1 MQTIK
6 SHKNII
12 IILILILI
20 ALGIF
25 LFVKNKAT
33 GSNNLESVSANQ
45 EEDQEIAKA
54 LITERVEKI
63 KIESG
68 STFGKLLNDN
78 GISVSLSNELYDI
91 ALPEYDLAKVREGRE
106 IILTYDLKSDKLKS
120 LLYQIDNDNEIFVW
134 REITENENDKE
145 LLNSQEISEAE
156 SGEVI
161 LGIWQAE
168 KRAIPYE
175 VIIATKEAEI
185 DSSLYQSALDAGI
198 DERAIIELANAF
210 QWTLDF
216 SMDTKTGDTFKFIY
230 EERYLNGEFIMPGK
244 ILAAKYNNNGTEYK
258 LFYFEESDDN
268 KGYFDE
274 EGNSVQRMFLKAPVE
289 FKYISSGFTTGLRYV
304 EAFNVS
310 TGHRAIDYAAPMGTP
325 IRAVGDGTIARASWN
340 GSYGN
345 FISIRHN
352 GTYTTNYAHLSR
364 YAVKSGQKVKQ
375 GNIIG
380 YVGSTGFS
388 TGPHL
393 HYEMVK
399 NGVKINP
406 LAEVLPPGK
415 AILEENK
422 ERFNSKIGG
431 WIEKLR

>member
-12 IILILILI
+12 IILAAILI
-20 ALGIF
+20 ALGVF
-25 LFVKNKAT
+25 FFFKNNVT
-33 GSNNLESVSANQ
+33 GSSQANFDLEENENLKEKI
-45 EEDQEIAKA
+45 IAP
-54 LITERVEKI
+54 ITERTEKI
-63 KIESG
+63 KIETG

-78 GISVSLSNELYDI
+78 GISVSLSNELYNI
-91 ALPEYDLAKVREGRE
+91 ALPHYDLAKVREGRE
-106 IILTYDLKSDKLKS
+106 IILTYNLKSDKLKS

-134 REITENENDKE
+134 REITEND
-145 LLNSQEISEAE
+145 
-156 SGEVI
+156 SGEVA

-168 KRAIPYE
+168 KREIPYE
-175 VIIATKEAEI
+175 VVIATKEAEI

-216 SMDTKTGDTFKFIY
+216 SMDTQVGDSFKFIY
-230 EERYLNGEFIMPGK
+230 EERYLEDDFIMPGK
-244 ILAAKYNNNGTEYK
+244 ILAAKYVNSGHEYQ
-258 LFYFEESDDN
+258 LFYFEENEDN

-274 EGNSVQRMFLKAPVE
+274 EGKSVQRMFLKAPVE
-289 FKYISSGFTTGLRYV
+289 FRYISSGFTTGLRYV

-310 TGHRAIDYAAPMGTP
+310 TGHRAIDYAAPSGTP
-325 IRAVGDGTIARASWN
+325 VRAVGDGTVARASWN
-340 GSYGN
+340 GPYGN
-345 FISIRHN
+345 FISVRHN

-364 YAVKSGQKVKQ
+364 YAVKNGQKVNQ
-375 GNIIG
+375 GDIIG

-406 LAEVLPPGK
+406 LAEVMPPGK

-422 ERFNSKIGG
+422 ERFNSETSE
-431 WIEKLR
+431 WLEKLK

>member
-12 IILILILI
+12 IILAAILI
-20 ALGIF
+20 ALGVF
-25 LFVKNKAT
+25 FFFKNNVT
-33 GSNNLESVSANQ
+33 GSSQANFDLEENENLK
-45 EEDQEIAKA
+45 EEIIVP
-54 LITERVEKI
+54 ITERTEKI
-63 KIESG
+63 KIETG

-78 GISVSLSNELYDI
+78 GISVSLSNELYNI
-91 ALPEYDLAKVREGRE
+91 ALPHYDLAKVREGRE
-106 IILTYDLKSDKLKS
+106 IILTYNLKSDKLKS

-134 REITENENDKE
+134 REITEND
-145 LLNSQEISEAE
+145 
-156 SGEVI
+156 SGEVA

-168 KRAIPYE
+168 KREIPYE
-175 VIIATKEAEI
+175 VVIATKEAEI

-216 SMDTKTGDTFKFIY
+216 SMDTQVGDSFKFIY
-230 EERYLNGEFIMPGK
+230 EERYLEDDFIMPGK
-244 ILAAKYNNNGTEYK
+244 ILAAKYVNSGHEYQ
-258 LFYFEESDDN
+258 LFYFEENEDN

-274 EGNSVQRMFLKAPVE
+274 EGKSVQRMFLKAPVE
-289 FKYISSGFTTGLRYV
+289 FRYISSGFTTGLRYV

-310 TGHRAIDYAAPMGTP
+310 TGHRAIDYAAPSGTP
-325 IRAVGDGTIARASWN
+325 VRAVGDGTVARASWN
-340 GSYGN
+340 GPYGN
-345 FISIRHN
+345 FISVRHN

-364 YAVKSGQKVKQ
+364 YAVKNGQKVNQ
-375 GNIIG
+375 GDIIG

-406 LAEVLPPGK
+406 LAEVMPPGK

-422 ERFNSKIGG
+422 ERFNSETSE
-431 WIEKLR
+431 WLEKLK

>member
-12 IILILILI
+12 IILAAILI
-20 ALGIF
+20 ALGVF
-25 LFVKNKAT
+25 FFFKNNVT
-33 GSNNLESVSANQ
+33 GSSQANFDLEENENLKEKI
-45 EEDQEIAKA
+45 IAP
-54 LITERVEKI
+54 ITERTEKI

-78 GISVSLSNELYDI
+78 GISVSLSNELYNI
-91 ALPEYDLAKVREGRE
+91 ALPHYDLAKVREGRE
-106 IILTYDLKSDKLKS
+106 IILTYNLKSDKLKS

-134 REITENENDKE
+134 REITEND
-145 LLNSQEISEAE
+145 
-156 SGEVI
+156 SGEVA

-168 KRAIPYE
+168 KREIPYE
-175 VIIATKEAEI
+175 VVIATKEAEI

-216 SMDTKTGDTFKFIY
+216 SMDTQVGDSFKFIY
-230 EERYLNGEFIMPGK
+230 EERYLEDDFIMPGK
-244 ILAAKYNNNGTEYK
+244 ILAAKYVNSGHEYQ
-258 LFYFEESDDN
+258 LFYFEENEDN

-274 EGNSVQRMFLKAPVE
+274 EGKSVQRMFLKAPVE
-289 FKYISSGFTTGLRYV
+289 FRYISSGFTTGLRYV

-310 TGHRAIDYAAPMGTP
+310 TGHRAIDYAAPSGTP
-325 IRAVGDGTIARASWN
+325 VRAVGDGTVARASWN
-340 GSYGN
+340 GPYGN
-345 FISIRHN
+345 FISVRHN

-364 YAVKSGQKVKQ
+364 YAVKNGQKVNQ
-375 GNIIG
+375 GDIIG

-399 NGVKINP
+399 NGVKVNP
-406 LAEVLPPGK
+406 LAEVMPPGK

-422 ERFNSKIGG
+422 ERFNSETSE
-431 WIEKLR
+431 WLEKLK

>member
-12 IILILILI
+12 IILAAILI
-20 ALGIF
+20 ALGVF
-25 LFVKNKAT
+25 FFFKNNVT
-33 GSNNLESVSANQ
+33 GSSQANFDLEENENLKEKI
-45 EEDQEIAKA
+45 IAP
-54 LITERVEKI
+54 ITERTEKI

-78 GISVSLSNELYDI
+78 GISVSLSNELYNI
-91 ALPEYDLAKVREGRE
+91 ALPHYDLAKVREGRE
-106 IILTYDLKSDKLKS
+106 IILTYNLKSDKLKS

-134 REITENENDKE
+134 REITEND
-145 LLNSQEISEAE
+145 
-156 SGEVI
+156 SGEVA

-168 KRAIPYE
+168 KREIPYE
-175 VIIATKEAEI
+175 VVIATKEAEI

-216 SMDTKTGDTFKFIY
+216 SMDTQVGDSFKFIY
-230 EERYLNGEFIMPGK
+230 EERYLEDDFIMPGK
-244 ILAAKYNNNGTEYK
+244 ILAAKYVNSGHEYQ
-258 LFYFEESDDN
+258 LFYFEENEDN

-274 EGNSVQRMFLKAPVE
+274 EGKSVQRMFLKAPVE
-289 FKYISSGFTTGLRYV
+289 FRYISSGFTTGLRYV

-310 TGHRAIDYAAPMGTP
+310 TGHRAIDYAAPSGTP
-325 IRAVGDGTIARASWN
+325 VRAVGDGTVARASWN
-340 GSYGN
+340 GPYGN
-345 FISIRHN
+345 FISVRHN

-364 YAVKSGQKVKQ
+364 YAVKNGQKVNQ
-375 GNIIG
+375 GDIIG

-406 LAEVLPPGK
+406 LAEVMPPGK

-422 ERFNSKIGG
+422 ERFNSETSE
-431 WIEKLR
+431 WLEKLK

>member
-12 IILILILI
+12 IILAAILI
-20 ALGIF
+20 ALGVF
-25 LFVKNKAT
+25 FFFKNNVT
-33 GSNNLESVSANQ
+33 GSSQANFDLEENENLK
-45 EEDQEIAKA
+45 EEIIVP
-54 LITERVEKI
+54 ITERTEKI
-63 KIESG
+63 KIETG

-78 GISVSLSNELYDI
+78 GISVSLSNELYNI
-91 ALPEYDLAKVREGRE
+91 ALPHYDLAKVREGRE
-106 IILTYDLKSDKLKS
+106 IILTYNLKSDKLKS

-134 REITENENDKE
+134 REITEND
-145 LLNSQEISEAE
+145 
-156 SGEVI
+156 SGEVA

-168 KRAIPYE
+168 KREIPYE
-175 VIIATKEAEI
+175 VVIATKEAEI

-216 SMDTKTGDTFKFIY
+216 SMDTQVGDSFKFIY
-230 EERYLNGEFIMPGK
+230 EERYLEDDFIMPGK
-244 ILAAKYNNNGTEYK
+244 ILAAKYVNSGHEYQ
-258 LFYFEESDDN
+258 LFYFEENEDN

-274 EGNSVQRMFLKAPVE
+274 EGKSVQRMFLKAPVE
-289 FKYISSGFTTGLRYV
+289 FRYISSGFTTGLRYV

-310 TGHRAIDYAAPMGTP
+310 TGHRAIDYAAPSGTP
-325 IRAVGDGTIARASWN
+325 VRAVGDGTVARASWN
-340 GSYGN
+340 GPYGN
-345 FISIRHN
+345 FISVRHN

-364 YAVKSGQKVKQ
+364 YAVKNGQKVNQ
-375 GNIIG
+375 GDIIG

-399 NGVKINP
+399 NGVKVNP
-406 LAEVLPPGK
+406 LAEVMPPGK

-422 ERFNSKIGG
+422 ERFNSETSE
-431 WIEKLR
+431 WLEKLK

>member
-1 MQTIK
+1 MPTIK
-6 SHKNII
+6 SHQTII
-12 IILILILI
+12 IILAVILI

-33 GSNNLESVSANQ
+33 GSNSFEGAFLNQ
-45 EEDQEIAKA
+45 EEQEIPEP
-54 LITERVEKI
+54 ITERTEKI

-78 GISVSLSNELYDI
+78 GISVSLSNELYNI
-91 ALPEYDLAKVREGRE
+91 ALPHYDLAKVREGRE
-106 IILTYDLKSDKLKS
+106 IVLTYNLKSDKLKS
-120 LLYQIDNDNEIFVW
+120 LLYQIDNDSEIFVG
-134 REITENENDKE
+134 REIIENDDE
-145 LLNSQEISEAE
+145 EIA
-156 SGEVI
+156 

-175 VIIATKEAEI
+175 VIIAIQEAEI
-185 DSSLYQSALDAGI
+185 ESSLYQSALDAGI

-216 SMDTKTGDTFKFIY
+216 SMDTQVGDSFKFIY
-230 EERYLNGEFIMPGK
+230 EERYLNDEFIMPGK
-244 ILAAKYNNNGTEYK
+244 ILAAKYVNSGHEYQ
-258 LFYFEESDDN
+258 LFYFEETEDN

-310 TGHRAIDYAAPMGTP
+310 TGHRAIDYAAPSGTP
-325 IRAVGDGTIARASWN
+325 VRSVGDGTVVKASWN

-345 FISIRHN
+345 FISVRHN

-364 YAVKSGQKVKQ
+364 YAVKNGQKVKQ
-375 GNIIG
+375 GDIIG
-380 YVGSTGFS
+380 FVGSTGFS

-406 LAEVLPPGK
+406 LAEIMPPGK

-422 ERFNSKIGG
+422 ERFNSEIRDWTERLK
-431 WIEKLR
+431 